1 MQEADWCS
9 LKTWYENSVVC
20 TAACTE
26 LCVHRVPK
34 VSLMAIDVVSR
45 VLEIMT
51 EQRMVPKDVV
61 HTSTCMYIFP
71 KHAICL
77 VTTLLLFW
85 WRQHLS
91 PECFDHFL
99 HTGSCG
105 SSHTF
110 SKLLPYLPN
119 SFKSDFFKLQNNN
132 ISSLLWVLQWLPVL
146 LQINPRLNP
155 KAQQNC
161 SWCLP
166 IYVCSLTY
174 YLSWLAKLEPPPR
187 TQSQCSGSVMLPLTT
202 ALGLPSDPW
211 DGRLTLATNSL
222 ILHLQACVFSCAV
235 WALWLV
241 NPGVI
246 KSCLLRTC

>member
-1 MQEADWCS
+1 MFVTLILLFPFFTCRRLTD
-9 LKTWYENSVVC
+9 
-20 TAACTE
+20 
-26 LCVHRVPK
+26 VHWKQGMKIVLFVQLRVQGFVSTVPK

-110 SKLLPYLPN
+110 SKLLPN
-119 SFKSDFFKLQNNN
+119 RKSDFRPCYHFI
-132 ISSLLWVLQWLPVL
+132 ISSLLLS
-146 LQINPRLNP
+146 R
-155 KAQQNC
+155 
-161 SWCLP
+161 
-166 IYVCSLTY
+166 
-174 YLSWLAKLEPPPR
+174 SWLQRWLNVCHINIIVPIFHIFQTASRVIFLSFKIIIYPP
-187 TQSQCSGSVMLPLTT
+187 CSGSFN
-202 ALGLPSDPW
+202 GSPSSF
-211 DGRLTLATNSL
+211 R
-222 ILHLQACVFSCAV
+222 
-235 WALWLV
+235 
-241 NPGVI
+241 
-246 KSCLLRTC
+246 